1 MPWSRLVSSTRGQCF
16 GLVGPGHSLLWV
28 YCSLQGGTDQGIRL
42 NLNSQSNQESACNQP
57 HPPPQPPKCPHAHWM
72 AIASME
78 IEASDGLHAVNAQLS
93 GHPVQVRQGHL
104 DTADGHHAGQEEVH
118 VPKLIPRHLQRRSC
132 QSSWMGDRA
141 AHSDP
146 HPHPQSCPYLPINS
160 YRRLILFC
168 LPVTIEAQVIVV
180 MQLGLREPGFP
191 GTVRE
196 AFHHLLQRKQPGY
209 KKCFLLK
216 DSAHARY

>member
-1 MPWSRLVSSTRGQCF
+1 MGIMLGRKRYTFPNSFRGTC
-16 GLVGPGHSLLWV
+16 G
-28 YCSLQGGTDQGIRL
+28 
-42 NLNSQSNQESACNQP
+42 
-57 HPPPQPPKCPHAHWM
+57 
-72 AIASME
+72 
-78 IEASDGLHAVNAQLS
+78 DGRA
-93 GHPVQVRQGHL
+93 
-104 DTADGHHAGQEEVH
+104 
-118 VPKLIPRHLQRRSC
+118 
-132 QSSWMGDRA
+132 RA
-141 AHSDP
+141 AGWETGQP
-146 HPHPQSCPYLPINS
+146 TQTPTPTPQSCPYLPIDS
-160 YRRLILFC
+160 YRRLILFR